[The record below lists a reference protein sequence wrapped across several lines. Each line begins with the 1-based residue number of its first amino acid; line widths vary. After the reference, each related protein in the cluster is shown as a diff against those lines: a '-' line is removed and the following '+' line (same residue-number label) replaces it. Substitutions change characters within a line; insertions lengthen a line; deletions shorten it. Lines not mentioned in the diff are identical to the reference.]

1 MRVPLFITVSLC
13 TALLSFGHRATAQE
27 QPAKPLVAQAALV
40 QLHGEIDDYS
50 RDHFI
55 RSVQQAQER
64 GAKTIIVDID
74 TYGGLVT
81 SGMDLSRFIKNLPAD
96 IHTIAYVDNKAI
108 SAGAMIAMACDEIV
122 MARSA
127 TLGDCAP
134 IVYSEHG
141 LELLP
146 AAERAKMES
155 PIVQDFRESALRNHH
170 DPLLAEAMV
179 SVQIVVHWVQSSD
192 AKERRFVDE
201 KDFIRLSDAGWTT
214 VKDLSDP
221 IDSDR
226 TLLTVTTDRAITLGL
241 ASGQADSVDSLAT
254 THALSISD
262 RYRPG
267 LGADLIEW
275 LNSVYVRGAL
285 LAIFL
290 TALYAALHAPGH
302 GAAEVLA
309 FTTLALLL
317 VVPLMTGYAEW
328 WQIMA
333 VLLGLA
339 LLAIEIFVYPT
350 VGLLAVV
357 GIVLVL
363 GGLVLTFV
371 GREPGGIPGFWPK
384 LPSTWSSLQ
393 RGLIVVAAGMTSSFM
408 LSMWL
413 RRFLPQMPYFNRLI
427 LNTVSGGGTVA
438 LPSDPQISW
447 PETGMTG
454 RAVTDLRPSG
464 SAAFSDNTTG
474 QTRVT
479 AVVSDSGYIT
489 QGEEIIVHEIGGNRV
504 VVRRSR

>member
-1 MRVPLFITVSLC
+1 MRPRLFSTVSLLTLLLAFRAGAQDLAATTAPIKN
-13 TALLSFGHRATAQE
+13 TALIT
-27 QPAKPLVAQAALV
+27 
-40 QLHGEIDDYS
+40 LHGEIDDYS

-55 RSVQQAQER
+55 RNVQQAQAR
-64 GAKTIIVDID
+64 GATILIIDID

-96 IHTIAYVDNKAI
+96 LHTIAYVDNKAI

-134 IVYSEHG
+134 IVYSDHG
-141 LELLP
+141 LESLP
-146 AAERAKMES
+146 TAERAKMES
-155 PIVQDFRESALRNHH
+155 PIVQDFRESAAKNHH

-179 SVQIVVHWVQSSD
+179 SVQVVVHWVQSPNG
-192 AKERRFVDE
+192 KQRRFVDDKE
-201 KDFIRLSDAGWTT
+201 YERLADKGWTI
-214 VKDLSDP
+214 VADLPDP
-221 IDSDR
+221 IDSER
-226 TLLTVTTDRAITLGL
+226 TLLTVTTDHAIALGL
-241 ASGQADSVDSLAT
+241 ASGEADSVDVLAESRG
-254 THALSISD
+254 LSIAD

-267 LGADLIEW
+267 FGSDLIEW
-275 LNSVYVRGAL
+275 LNNSYVRGVL

-302 GAAEVLA
+302 GAAEVIA
-309 FTTLALLL
+309 FISLGLLL

-328 WQIMA
+328 WQILA
-333 VLLGLA
+333 VLLGLS

-357 GIVLVL
+357 GIVLIL

-384 LPSTWSSLQ
+384 LPSTWTSLQ
-393 RGLIVVAAGMTSSFM
+393 RGLIVVSTGMACSFL

-413 RRFLPQMPYFNRLI
+413 RRFLPKMPYFNRLI
-427 LNTVSGGGTVA
+427 LSTTNGPTAS
-438 LPSDPQISW
+438 LSPPQFAW
-447 PETGMTG
+447 PEIGMAG
-454 RAVTDLRPSG
+454 RAITDLRPSG
-464 SAAFSDNTTG
+464 SAAFSDDLTG

-479 AVVSDSGYIT
+479 AVVSDSGYIS
-489 QGEEIIVHEIGGNRV
+489 QGEEVIVYEVGGNRV
-504 VVRRSR
+504 VVRRLS